1 MGLISRVSSRTY
13 RKRTKNNTETNMAV
27 GKNKRLTKGSK
38 KGGKKK
44 VVDPFTKKDW
54 YSIKAPAVFKARN
67 VGHTLV
73 TRTIGNKIAADGLK
87 GRVYDCNQADLNS
100 DGQGHRKFKLVCEDV
115 QGKNCIL
122 NFHGMSLTRDKT
134 CGMVKKW
141 QTMVQ
146 CAVDAKTTDNYH
158 LRVFVVAF
166 TKKQIRKKM
175 TEIVAKQVSNCDV
188 PELIKKL
195 LPDSI
200 ASDITKAAMPIYP
213 VENCYVSKIKV
224 VKKPKLDLHRLAELH
239 GEAGVK
245 VNSKGER
252 VDRGDHYEPPVAAE
266 V

>member
-1 MGLISRVSSRTY
+1 
-13 RKRTKNNTETNMAV
+13 MAV

-54 YSIKAPAVFKARN
+54 YSIKAPAVFKVKN

-87 GRVYDCNQADLNS
+87 GRVYDCNQADLND

-122 NFHGMSLTRDKT
+122 NFHGMSLTRDKM

-141 QTMVQ
+141 QTMIQ

-166 TKKQIRKKM
+166 TKKQSQGQIKKTTYAQSQQVKQIRKKM
-175 TEIVAKQVSNCDV
+175 TEIVSKQVSNCDV

-245 VNSKGER
+245 VNAKGER

>member
-1 MGLISRVSSRTY
+1 
-13 RKRTKNNTETNMAV
+13 MAV

-54 YSIKAPAVFKARN
+54 YSIKAPAVFKVRN

-87 GRVYDCNQADLNS
+87 GRVYDCNQADLNG
-100 DGQGHRKFKLVCEDV
+100 DGQAHRKFKLVCEDV

-122 NFHGMSLTRDKT
+122 NFHGMSLTRDKM

-141 QTMVQ
+141 QTMIQ

-158 LRVFVVAF
+158 LRVFVTAF
-166 TKKQIRKKM
+166 TKKQSQGQIKKTTYAQSQQVKQIRKKM
-175 TEIVAKQVSNCDV
+175 TEIVSKQVSNCDV

-200 ASDITKAAMPIYP
+200 ASDITKAAQPIYP
-213 VENCYVSKIKV
+213 VENCFVSKIKV

>member
-1 MGLISRVSSRTY
+1 
-13 RKRTKNNTETNMAV
+13 MAV

-54 YSIKAPAVFKARN
+54 YSIKAPAVFKVRN
-67 VGHTLV
+67 VGHTLI

-87 GRVYDCNQADLNS
+87 GRVYDCNQADLND

-122 NFHGMSLTRDKT
+122 NFHGMSLTRDKM

-141 QTMVQ
+141 QTMIQ

-166 TKKQIRKKM
+166 TKKQSNGQIKKTTYAQSQQVKQIRKKM
-175 TEIVAKQVSNCDV
+175 TEIVSKQVSNCDV

>member
-1 MGLISRVSSRTY
+1 
-13 RKRTKNNTETNMAV
+13 MAV

-54 YSIKAPAVFKARN
+54 YSIKAPAVFKVRN

-87 GRVYDCNQADLNS
+87 GRVYDCNQADLND

-122 NFHGMSLTRDKT
+122 NFHGMSLTRDKM

-141 QTMVQ
+141 QTMIQ

-166 TKKQIRKKM
+166 TKKQSNGQIKKTTYAQSQQVKQIRKKM
-175 TEIVAKQVSNCDV
+175 TEIVSKQVSNCDV

>member
-1 MGLISRVSSRTY
+1 
-13 RKRTKNNTETNMAV
+13 MAV

-54 YSIKAPAVFKARN
+54 YAIKAPAVFKVRN

-122 NFHGMSLTRDKT
+122 NFHGMSLTRDKM

-141 QTMVQ
+141 QTMIQ

-166 TKKQIRKKM
+166 TKKQSTNQVKKTTYAQSQQVKQIRKKM

-224 VKKPKLDLHRLAELH
+224 VKKPKLDLHRLAEPH

>member
-1 MGLISRVSSRTY
+1 MGLISRLKSNLQ
-13 RKRTKNNTETNMAV
+13 KKNQKNKHPTNMAV

-122 NFHGMSLTRDKT
+122 NFHGMSLTRDKM

-166 TKKQIRKKM
+166 TKKQSNNQIKKTTYAQSLQVKQIRKKM
-175 TEIVAKQVSNCDV
+175 TEIVAKQVPTATSQSSSRSSSQTAS
-188 PELIKKL
+188 PAISPR
-195 LPDSI
+195 LPCQSTQLRT
-200 ASDITKAAMPIYP
+200 AT
-213 VENCYVSKIKV
+213 
-224 VKKPKLDLHRLAELH
+224 
-239 GEAGVK
+239 
-245 VNSKGER
+245 
-252 VDRGDHYEPPVAAE
+252 
-266 V
+266 

>member
-1 MGLISRVSSRTY
+1 M
-13 RKRTKNNTETNMAV
+13 
-27 GKNKRLTKGSK
+27 
-38 KGGKKK
+38 
-44 VVDPFTKKDW
+44 F
-54 YSIKAPAVFKARN
+54 
-67 VGHTLV
+67 
-73 TRTIGNKIAADGLK
+73 
-87 GRVYDCNQADLNS
+87 YDCNQADLND
-100 DGQGHRKFKLVCEDV
+100 DGSGHRKFKLVCEDV

-122 NFHGMSLTRDKT
+122 NFHGMSLTRDKM

-141 QTMVQ
+141 QTMIQ

-166 TKKQIRKKM
+166 TKKQSQGQIKKTTYAQSQQVKQIRKKM
-175 TEIVAKQVSNCDV
+175 TEIVSKQVSNCDV

-245 VNSKGER
+245 VNAKGER

>member
-87 GRVYDCNQADLNS
+87 GRVYDCNQADLND

-115 QGKNCIL
+115 RGKNCIL
-122 NFHGMSLTRDKT
+122 NFHGMSLTRDKM

-141 QTMVQ
+141 QTMIQ

-158 LRVFVVAF
+158 LR
-166 TKKQIRKKM
+166 
-175 TEIVAKQVSNCDV
+175 
-188 PELIKKL
+188 PE
-195 LPDSI
+195 P
-200 ASDITKAAMPIYP
+200 ASQTD
-213 VENCYVSKIKV
+213 
-224 VKKPKLDLHRLAELH
+224 PKEDDR
-239 GEAGVK
+239 
-245 VNSKGER
+245 
-252 VDRGDHYEPPVAAE
+252 DRGQAGLQLRRPRAHQEAPPRQHCQRHHQGRYANLPS
-266 V
+266 

>member
-1 MGLISRVSSRTY
+1 
-13 RKRTKNNTETNMAV
+13 MAV

-54 YSIKAPAVFKARN
+54 YAIKAPAVFKVRN

-87 GRVYDCNQADLNS
+87 GRVYDCNQADLND

-122 NFHGMSLTRDKT
+122 NFHGMSLTRDKM

-141 QTMVQ
+141 QTMIQ

-166 TKKQIRKKM
+166 TKKQSQGQIKKTTYAQSQQVKQIRKKM
-175 TEIVAKQVSNCDV
+175 TEIVSKQVSNCDV

>member
-1 MGLISRVSSRTY
+1 
-13 RKRTKNNTETNMAV
+13 MAV

-54 YSIKAPAVFKARN
+54 YSIKAPAVFKVRN

-87 GRVYDCNQADLNS
+87 GRVYDCNQADLND

-122 NFHGMSLTRDKT
+122 NFHGMSLTRDKM

-141 QTMVQ
+141 QTMIQ

-166 TKKQIRKKM
+166 TKKQSQGQIKKTTYAQSQQVKQIRKKM
-175 TEIVAKQVSNCDV
+175 TEIVSKQVSNCDV

-245 VNSKGER
+245 VNAKGER

>member
-1 MGLISRVSSRTY
+1 
-13 RKRTKNNTETNMAV
+13 MAV

-54 YSIKAPAVFKARN
+54 YSIKAPAVFKVKN

-87 GRVYDCNQADLNS
+87 GRVYDCNQADLND

-122 NFHGMSLTRDKT
+122 NFHGMSLTRDKM

-141 QTMVQ
+141 QTMIQ

-166 TKKQIRKKM
+166 TKKQSTGQIKKTTYAQSQQVKQIRKKM
-175 TEIVAKQVSNCDV
+175 TEIVSKQVSNCDV

-239 GEAGVK
+239 GESGVK